1 MAARFWGFEKD
12 GISYEGVQIEKV
24 VDIRD
29 VSDGLYSLE
38 IVEGTNT
45 ATFTQPTLPST
56 YRKDKTEH
64 EARIVSDD
72 VIKKAHNALR
82 TAHSKLT
89 REEQVQKI
97 PLVFPNGYK
106 LTVKPFISAASVAV
120 GDDEKKPEIVK
131 PSLVAYNCDIKHK
144 DKNGNTISQFFGH
157 ITWKFC
163 NAAAATEMNERTG
176 DASAQAVT
184 DGLAGL

>member
-1 MAARFWGFEKD
+1 M
-12 GISYEGVQIEKV
+12 QIEKL

-29 VSDGLYSLE
+29 VTEGLYSLE
-38 IVEGTNT
+38 IVEGTNA
-45 ATFTQPTLPST
+45 ATFTQPALPST
-56 YRKDKTEH
+56 FRKDKTEH

-89 REEQVQKI
+89 REEQVQKF
-97 PLVFPNGYK
+97 PLVFPDGYK
-106 LTVKPFISAASVAV
+106 LTVKPFISAASVSL
-120 GDDEKKPEIVK
+120 GDDEKKPELVK
-131 PSLVAYNCDIKHK
+131 PTLVAYKCDTEHT
-144 DKNGNTISQFFGH
+144 DKNGNTIYQFFGR
-157 ITWKFC
+157 ITWKLC